1 MKKYILIAVL
11 TLIIVFVLV
20 YVSDYVKDTYFD
32 NCIEDFKDAYTLIKE
47 KFENDDALTANY
59 KELLKSRDDEA
70 IYGDATKQEVSFSAE
85 MEKYKTK
92 VYDKYETINDPIG
105 DEYMPYRAKNYKTD
119 PTAISNNNLNEYTII
134 NVYKSILDRQPT
146 DKELNRN
153 LQDFY
158 ENDLNEDI
166 LKLRIYN
173 STEYKIITNM
183 QSNDIKPEMVANI
196 SKGHLKDKLKKLYK
210 DQHNT
215 ELTNTRILDILVKC
229 YVHLQFNDYLF
240 RAMLMHDKYNE
251 FEYNIR
257 NELILSDNK
266 LLEIFDNS
274 FLLYEL
280 RLIANEL
287 KRQDVLKRN
296 AMTTPVSLHQN
307 SQSELNTSNINVSVD
322 SEKHFSEIIK
332 NSDNV
337 FNINIMLNDKN
348 DNMSSPYARDEL
360 GDTQYNK
367 DQLFEQN
374 QLNDTIYSLNQLYSQ
389 QYLNDISD
397 SNQNNMSELTGKISE
412 LTGNI
417 SNMTDN
423 IPSLTGN
430 IPPISGIGSG
440 GSIGSIGSGGSGAGN
455 AGQISSSATT
465 SNIASNIITSN
476 IITGIITSN
485 VVSSNINTS
494 ASNNSASS
502 MQQQM
507 QQQQMQQILQ
517 QQLLKPDLQPQQRQD
532 IQEQLLILKRL
543 QQQRLQDNMQLRQPQ
558 QQQQSQQSQQQLQ
571 QQSQQQQQKPATRVY
586 NPIDYKQNYRGDM
599 RYRPSVCSYGTKQI
613 VQPVFLNSST
623 LFQGTDLKEA
633 AENTQVGSIM
643 PKFEYYEYEDIKR

>member
-11 TLIIVFVLV
+11 TLIILFVAI
-20 YVSDYVKDTYFD
+20 YISDYVKSIYFD
-32 NCIEDFKDAYTLIKE
+32 NCIEDFKDAYSLIKE
-47 KFENDDALTANY
+47 KFENDDKLTADYDALVKSRGEALT
-59 KELLKSRDDEA
+59 L
-70 IYGDATKQEVSFSAE
+70 YGDATNQEVSFSAE
-85 MEKYKTK
+85 MDKYKTK

-105 DEYMPYRAKNYKTD
+105 DEYLPYREKNYRND
-119 PTAISNNNLNEYTII
+119 PAAISNNNLNEYTII
-134 NVYKSILDRQPT
+134 NVFKNILDRQPT

-183 QSNDIKPEMVANI
+183 QSNDIKPELITNI
-196 SKGHLKDKLKKLYK
+196 SKGHLKDKLKKFYK

-240 RAMLMHDKYNE
+240 RAMLMHDNYNE
-251 FEYNIR
+251 FEYNIKK
-257 NELILSDNK
+257 ELIVSDNK
-266 LLEIFDNS
+266 LLEMFDNS
-274 FLLYEL
+274 FILYEL

-287 KRQDVLKRN
+287 KRQDIIKRT

-322 SEKHFSEIIK
+322 SEKHFSEIVK

-348 DNMSSPYARDEL
+348 DLMSSPYARNNL
-360 GDTQYNK
+360 GD
-367 DQLFEQN
+367 QLDVQN
-374 QLNDTIYSLNQLYSQ
+374 ELNDTIYSLNQLYSQ
-389 QYLNDISD
+389 GYLNDS
-397 SNQNNMSELTGKISE
+397 QNNISELTGKISE

-417 SNMTDN
+417 SNIAEN
-423 IPSLTGN
+423 IPA
-430 IPPISGIGSG
+430 ISGGASSLSSLSG
-440 GSIGSIGSGGSGAGN
+440 VSGT
-455 AGQISSSATT
+455 GQISSSAST
-465 SNIASNIITSN
+465 SNIAAGIITSNIITSN
-476 IITGIITSN
+476 ITTGIITSN
-485 VVSSNINTS
+485 VVSSNINTG
-494 ASNNSASS
+494 ASNNNASS
-502 MQQQM
+502 MQQQQM
-507 QQQQMQQILQ
+507 QQQQMQQVLQ
-517 QQLLKPDLQPQQRQD
+517 QQLLRQDLQPQQRQD
-532 IQEQLLILKRL
+532 IQQQLMVLQRL

-558 QQQQSQQSQQQLQ
+558 QSQQQSQQLRQ
-571 QQSQQQQQKPATRVY
+571 QQQQQKPANRVY
-586 NPIDYKQNYRGDM
+586 NPIDYKYQYRGDM
-599 RYRPSVCSYGTKQI
+599 GHRPNVCSYGTKQI

-643 PKFEYYEYEDIKR
+643 PKFKYYEYEDVK

>member
-11 TLIIVFVLV
+11 TLIILFVAI
-20 YVSDYVKDTYFD
+20 YVSDYVKSIYFD
-32 NCIEDFKDAYTLIKE
+32 NCIEDFKDAYSLIKE
-47 KFENDDALTANY
+47 KFENDNKLTTDYDALV
-59 KELLKSRDDEA
+59 KSRGEA
-70 IYGDATKQEVSFSAE
+70 LTLYGDATNQEVSFSAE
-85 MEKYKTK
+85 MDKYKTK

-105 DEYMPYRAKNYKTD
+105 DEYLPYRAKNYRND
-119 PTAISNNNLNEYTII
+119 PSAISNNNLNEYTII
-134 NVYKSILDRQPT
+134 NVYKNILDRQPT

-183 QSNDIKPEMVANI
+183 QSNDIKPELITNI
-196 SKGHLKDKLKKLYK
+196 SKGHLKDKLKKFYK

-240 RAMLMHDKYNE
+240 RAMLMHDNYNE
-251 FEYNIR
+251 FEYNIKK
-257 NELILSDNK
+257 EFIVSDNK
-266 LLEIFDNS
+266 LLEMFDNS
-274 FLLYEL
+274 FILYEL

-287 KRQDVLKRN
+287 KRQDIIKRT

-322 SEKHFSEIIK
+322 SEKHFSEIVK

-348 DNMSSPYARDEL
+348 DLMSSPYARNNL
-360 GDTQYNK
+360 GDP
-367 DQLFEQN
+367 LGEQN
-374 QLNDTIYSLNQLYSQ
+374 QLNDTILSLNQLYSQ
-389 QYLNDISD
+389 GYLNDS
-397 SNQNNMSELTGKISE
+397 QNNISELTGKISE

-417 SNMTDN
+417 SNIADN
-423 IPSLTGN
+423 IPAISGDLSDITGN
-430 IPPISGIGSG
+430 IPAISGGISG
-440 GSIGSIGSGGSGAGN
+440 T
-455 AGQISSSATT
+455 GQISSSAPATT
-465 SNIASNIITSN
+465 SNIA
-476 IITGIITSN
+476 TGIITSN
-485 VVSSNINTS
+485 V
-494 ASNNSASS
+494 ASS
-502 MQQQM
+502 GTNNNVI
-507 QQQQMQQILQ
+507 QQQQQILQQQILQ
-517 QQLLKPDLQPQQRQD
+517 QQLLREDLQPQQKQDIQQQLMILQQQQQQYQQQLLQQELLKPELQPQQRQK
-532 IQEQLLILKRL
+532 IE
-543 QQQRLQDNMQLRQPQ
+543 
-558 QQQQSQQSQQQLQ
+558 QQLMIL
-571 QQSQQQQQKPATRVY
+571 QKQDKQMQGRPQGQPANRVY
-586 NPIDYKQNYRGDM
+586 NPIDYIYQYRGDM
-599 RYRPSVCSYGTKQI
+599 GHRPNVCSYGTKQI

-643 PKFEYYEYEDIKR
+643 PKFKYYEYEDVK

>member
-47 KFENDDALTANY
+47 KFENDDALTAKY
-59 KELLKSRDDEA
+59 KDLLKSRDDKA
-70 IYGDATKQEVSFSAE
+70 LYGDATKQEVSFSAE

-105 DEYMPYRAKNYKTD
+105 DEYMPYRAKNYRTD
-119 PTAISNNNLNEYTII
+119 PAAISNNNLNEYTII

-196 SKGHLKDKLKKLYK
+196 SKGHLKDKLKKFYK

-257 NELILSDNK
+257 KELILSDNK

-287 KRQDVLKRN
+287 KRQDIIKRK
-296 AMTTPVSLHQN
+296 AITTPVSLYKN
-307 SQSELNTSNINVSVD
+307 SQSEINTSNINVSVD

-332 NSDNV
+332 NSDNI

-348 DNMSSPYARDEL
+348 DNMSSPYARDAL
-360 GDTQYNK
+360 GDTQ
-367 DQLFEQN
+367 DQLYEQN
-374 QLNDTIYSLNQLYSQ
+374 ELNDTIYSLNQLYSQ
-389 QYLNDISD
+389 RD

-417 SNMTDN
+417 SNMKDN

-430 IPPISGIGSG
+430 IPVISGSG
-440 GSIGSIGSGGSGAGN
+440 GNAGNAGN
-455 AGQISSSATT
+455 AGQILSSTST
-465 SNIASNIITSN
+465 SNIAAGILTSNIITSN

-502 MQQQM
+502 MQQQQM
-507 QQQQMQQILQ
+507 LQHQQQQMLQVLQ
-517 QQLLKPDLQPQQRQD
+517 QQLLNPDLQPQQRQD

-558 QQQQSQQSQQQLQ
+558 QQSQQQSQQQLQQQSQ

-613 VQPVFLNSST
+613 VQPIFLNSST

>member
-119 PTAISNNNLNEYTII
+119 PAAISNNNLNEYTII

-257 NELILSDNK
+257 KELILSDNK

-287 KRQDVLKRN
+287 KRQDLIKRT

-348 DNMSSPYARDEL
+348 DNMSSPYVRDEL
-360 GDTQYNK
+360 GDTQYQQNLQ
-367 DQLFEQN
+367 DEQN
-374 QLNDTIYSLNQLYSQ
+374 QLNDTINSLNQLYSQ
-389 QYLNDISD
+389 RYLNISD
-397 SNQNNMSELTGKISE
+397 SSISNLNNLNNMSELTGKLSE
-412 LTGNI
+412 LTG
-417 SNMTDN
+417 N

-430 IPPISGIGSG
+430 IPAISGNSQYQNT
-440 GSIGSIGSGGSGAGN
+440 SMTPP
-455 AGQISSSATT
+455 SSSSTTT
-465 SNIASNIITSN
+465 SNIT
-476 IITGIITSN
+476 TGIITSN
-485 VVSSNINTS
+485 ISSSS
-494 ASNNSASS
+494 ANNNNALIT
-502 MQQQM
+502 QQQILQPQQIL
-507 QQQQMQQILQ
+507 QQQQVLQ
-517 QQLLKPDLQPQQRQD
+517 QQLLKPDLEPQQKKD
-532 IQEQLLILKRL
+532 IQEQLLILQQIRQK
-543 QQQRLQDNMQLRQPQ
+543 QQQMQQIQQKQQQMQQMQQPQ
-558 QQQQSQQSQQQLQ
+558 KPTQQP
-571 QQSQQQQQKPATRVY
+571 QKQPPTRVY

-613 VQPVFLNSST
+613 VQPIFLNSST

-643 PKFEYYEYEDIKR
+643 PKFEYYEYEDIK

>member
-11 TLIIVFVLV
+11 TLIILFVV
-20 YVSDYVKDTYFD
+20 IYVSDYVKSIYFD
-32 NCIEDFKDAYTLIKE
+32 DCIEDFKDAYSLIKE
-47 KFENDDALTANY
+47 KFENDDDLVAKYDALV
-59 KELLKSRDDEA
+59 KSRDEA
-70 IYGDATKQEVSFSAE
+70 LSGYATPQEVSFSAE

-105 DEYMPYRAKNYKTD
+105 DEYLPYRAKNYRSD
-119 PTAISNNNLNEYTII
+119 PSAISNNNLNEYTII
-134 NVYKSILDRQPT
+134 NVYKNILDRQPT

-158 ENDLNEDI
+158 EKDLDEDI

-183 QSNDIKPEMVANI
+183 QSNDVKPELVANI
-196 SKGHLKDKLKKLYK
+196 SKEHLKDKLKKFYK
-210 DQHNT
+210 EQHNT

-257 NELILSDNK
+257 RELIVSDNK
-266 LLEIFDNS
+266 LLEMFDNS
-274 FLLYEL
+274 FILYEL

-287 KRQDVLKRN
+287 KRQDIIKRK
-296 AMTTPVSLHQN
+296 AMTTPVSLYQN

-348 DNMSSPYARDEL
+348 DQMSSPYIRDSQ
-360 GDTQYNK
+360 GDTQY
-367 DQLFEQN
+367 DQNMQYLQDQQN
-374 QLNDTIYSLNQLYSQ
+374 QFNDTIYSLNQLYSQ
-389 QYLNDISD
+389 RD
-397 SNQNNMSELTGKISE
+397 SSQNNISELTGKISD

-417 SNMTDN
+417 SNITDN
-423 IPSLTGN
+423 IPAITGGIPVISGNTGN
-430 IPPISGIGSG
+430 TSAS
-440 GSIGSIGSGGSGAGN
+440 A
-455 AGQISSSATT
+455 ASATSASTSNITPTIT
-465 SNIASNIITSN
+465 SNIA
-476 IITGIITSN
+476 TGIITSN
-485 VVSSNINTS
+485 VVSSGYS
-494 ASNNSASS
+494 SNEL
-502 MQQQM
+502 QQ
-507 QQQQMQQILQ
+507 QQQQMQQMQQVLQ
-517 QQLLKPDLQPQQRQD
+517 QQLLRQDLQPQQKQD
-532 IQEQLLILKRL
+532 LQQQLITLQRL
-543 QQQRLQDNMQLRQPQ
+543 QQQRM
-558 QQQQSQQSQQQLQ
+558 QQQSQQQPQQQSQQPQ
-571 QQSQQQQQKPATRVY
+571 QQSQQQQQPVRRVY
-586 NPIDYKQNYRGDM
+586 NPIDYKQNYKGDM

-643 PKFEYYEYEDIKR
+643 PKFEYYEYEDIK

>member
-11 TLIIVFVLV
+11 TLIILFVV
-20 YVSDYVKDTYFD
+20 IYVSDYVKSIYFD
-32 NCIEDFKDAYTLIKE
+32 DCIEDFKDAYSLIKE
-47 KFENDDALTANY
+47 KFENDDDLVAKYDALV
-59 KELLKSRDDEA
+59 KSRSEA
-70 IYGDATKQEVSFSAE
+70 LSGDATPQEVSFSAE

-105 DEYMPYRAKNYKTD
+105 DEYLPYRAKNYRSD
-119 PTAISNNNLNEYTII
+119 PSAISTNNLNEYTII
-134 NVYKSILDRQPT
+134 NVYKNILDRQPT

-158 ENDLNEDI
+158 EKDLDEDI

-183 QSNDIKPEMVANI
+183 QSNDVKPELVANI
-196 SKGHLKDKLKKLYK
+196 SKEHLKDKLKKFYK
-210 DQHNT
+210 EQHNT

-257 NELILSDNK
+257 RELIVSDNK
-266 LLEIFDNS
+266 LLEMFDNS
-274 FLLYEL
+274 FILYEL

-287 KRQDVLKRN
+287 KRQDIIKRK
-296 AMTTPVSLHQN
+296 AMTTPVSLYQN
-307 SQSELNTSNINVSVD
+307 SQSELNSSNINVSVD

-348 DNMSSPYARDEL
+348 DQMSSPYIRDSL
-360 GDTQYNK
+360 GDTQY
-367 DQLFEQN
+367 DQSMQYLQDQQN
-374 QLNDTIYSLNQLYSQ
+374 QFNDTIYSLNQLYSQ
-389 QYLNDISD
+389 RD
-397 SNQNNMSELTGKISE
+397 SSQNNISELTGKISD

-417 SNMTDN
+417 SNITDN
-423 IPSLTGN
+423 IPAITGGIPVISGNTGN
-430 IPPISGIGSG
+430 T
-440 GSIGSIGSGGSGAGN
+440 GN
-455 AGQISSSATT
+455 TGQTSASAASVSSAASATSAST
-465 SNIASNIITSN
+465 SNIAPTITSN
-476 IITGIITSN
+476 IATGIITSN
-485 VVSSNINTS
+485 VVSSGT
-494 ASNNSASS
+494 SNNEL
-502 MQQQM
+502 
-507 QQQQMQQILQ
+507 QQQQMQQMQQMQQVLQ
-517 QQLLKPDLQPQQRQD
+517 QQLLRQDLQPQQRQD
-532 IQEQLLILKRL
+532 LQQQLITLQRL
-543 QQQRLQDNMQLRQPQ
+543 QQQRM
-558 QQQQSQQSQQQLQ
+558 Q
-571 QQSQQQQQKPATRVY
+571 QQSQQQQSQQPQQQPQQQSQQPQQQPQQQQQPVRRVY

-643 PKFEYYEYEDIKR
+643 PKFEYYEYEDIK

>member
-11 TLIIVFVLV
+11 TLIILFVAIYL
-20 YVSDYVKDTYFD
+20 SDYVKSIYFD
-32 NCIEDFKDAYTLIKE
+32 NCIEDFKDAYSLIKE
-47 KFENDDALTANY
+47 KFENDDKLTADY
-59 KELLKSRDDEA
+59 DALVKSRDEA
-70 IYGDATKQEVSFSAE
+70 LSLYGEATNQEVSFGAE
-85 MEKYKTK
+85 MDKYKTK

-105 DEYMPYRAKNYKTD
+105 DEYLPYRAKNYRND
-119 PTAISNNNLNEYTII
+119 PAAISNNNLNEYTII
-134 NVYKSILDRQPT
+134 NVFKNILDRQPT

-183 QSNDIKPEMVANI
+183 QSNDIKPELITNI
-196 SKGHLKDKLKKLYK
+196 SKGHLKDKLKKFYK

-257 NELILSDNK
+257 KELIVSDNK
-266 LLEIFDNS
+266 LLEMFDNS
-274 FLLYEL
+274 FILYEL

-287 KRQDVLKRN
+287 KRQDIIKRT

-307 SQSELNTSNINVSVD
+307 LQSELNTSNINVSVD
-322 SEKHFSEIIK
+322 SEKHFSEIVK

-348 DNMSSPYARDEL
+348 DLMSSPYARNNL
-360 GDTQYNK
+360 GDQL
-367 DQLFEQN
+367 DQLDEQN
-374 QLNDTIYSLNQLYSQ
+374 ELNDTIYSLNQLYSQ
-389 QYLNDISD
+389 GYLND
-397 SNQNNMSELTGKISE
+397 NQNNISELTGKISE
-412 LTGNI
+412 LSGNI
-417 SNMTDN
+417 SNIADN
-423 IPSLTGN
+423 IPA
-430 IPPISGIGSG
+430 ISGGVSSLSSLSG
-440 GSIGSIGSGGSGAGN
+440 VSGT
-455 AGQISSSATT
+455 GQISSSAST
-465 SNIASNIITSN
+465 SNIAAGIITSNIITSN
-476 IITGIITSN
+476 ITTGIITSN
-485 VVSSNINTS
+485 AVSSNINTS
-494 ASNNSASS
+494 ASNNNASS
-502 MQQQM
+502 M
-507 QQQQMQQILQ
+507 QQQQMQQVLQ
-517 QQLLKPDLQPQQRQD
+517 QQLLRQDLQPQQRQD
-532 IQEQLLILKRL
+532 IQQQLMILQRL

-558 QQQQSQQSQQQLQ
+558 QSQQQSQQQMQQQSQQSP
-571 QQSQQQQQKPATRVY
+571 QKPATRVY

-599 RYRPSVCSYGTKQI
+599 RYRPSVCSYGTKQV

>member
-32 NCIEDFKDAYTLIKE
+32 NCIEDFKGAYTLIKE
-47 KFENDDALTANY
+47 KFENDDALTAKY
-59 KELLKSRDDEA
+59 KELLKSRDDKA
-70 IYGDATKQEVSFSAE
+70 LYGDATKQEVSFGAE

-105 DEYMPYRAKNYKTD
+105 DEYMPYRAKNYRTD
-119 PTAISNNNLNEYTII
+119 PAAISNNNLNEYTII

-257 NELILSDNK
+257 KELILSDNK

-287 KRQDVLKRN
+287 KRQDVLKRD
-296 AMTTPVSLHQN
+296 AMTTPVSLHQK

-360 GDTQYNK
+360 GDTQYNQ

-389 QYLNDISD
+389 QYLNDN
-397 SNQNNMSELTGKISE
+397 NQNNISELTGKISE

-417 SNMTDN
+417 SNMSDN

-440 GSIGSIGSGGSGAGN
+440 GSGGS

-465 SNIASNIITSN
+465 SNISSSIITSN
-476 IITGIITSN
+476 ITTGIITSN
-485 VVSSNINTS
+485 VASSNINTS
-494 ASNNSASS
+494 ASNNNASS

-558 QQQQSQQSQQQLQ
+558 QQQQQSQQQKQSQ
-571 QQSQQQQQKPATRVY
+571 QQQQQQKPATRVY

-613 VQPVFLNSST
+613 VQPIFLNSST